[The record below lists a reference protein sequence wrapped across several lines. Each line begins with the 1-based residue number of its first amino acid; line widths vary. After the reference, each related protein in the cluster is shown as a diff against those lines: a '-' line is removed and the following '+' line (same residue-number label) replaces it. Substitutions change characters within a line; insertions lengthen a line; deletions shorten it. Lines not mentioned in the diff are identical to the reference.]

1 MANQTETSVFQ
12 IHRRTKLR
20 LEREALFL
28 VLLVVSVVM
37 AFPLLIVISTAIKPD
52 SEMILSEFRMLPR
65 TIQLSNFISAFDYGP
80 WGRYYFNS
88 VFVTVIT
95 VLGSLILNSLAGF
108 SFARLRFPGRELIFF
123 IFLVGMMVPYQ
134 SIVIPQFVILRSIP
148 LAGGNNILGQGG
160 QGWLDS
166 YWALIVPFLSGSF
179 GIFLCRQFFLS
190 IPKSLDEAA
199 RIDGAR
205 PLVMYIRIFLP
216 LAKPVL
222 ATLAILKTAH
232 TWNNFFYPLVMVSS
246 PEMYTVQLAL
256 QQFHAQYTVEWNL
269 LMAATLVSIIPM
281 VIVFFAAQK
290 HFVAGVATA
299 GVKG

>member
-1 MANQTETSVFQ
+1 MANQIETAAFQ
-12 IHRRTKLR
+12 IDRRVKLR

-28 VLLVVSVVM
+28 VLLVVSVIM

-52 SEMILSEFRMLPR
+52 SEMILSEFRLLPR
-65 TIQLSNFISAFDYGP
+65 TIQLRNFISAFEYGP

-95 VLGSLILNSLAGF
+95 VLGSLVLNSLAGF

-123 IFLVGMMVPYQ
+123 IFLLGMMVPYQ

-205 PLVMYIRIFLP
+205 PFAMYVRIFLP

-246 PEMYTVQLAL
+246 PDMYTVQLAL

>member
-1 MANQTETSVFQ
+1 MANQTETTLLRVS
-12 IHRRTKLR
+12 RRGKFR
-20 LEREALFL
+20 LEHEALFV
-28 VLLVVSVVM
+28 VLLVVSIGM
-37 AFPLLIVISTAIKPD
+37 AFPLLIVVSTALKPD
-52 SEMILSEFRMLPR
+52 SEMVMSEFSLVPR
-65 TIQLSNFISAFDYGP
+65 AIQLRNFISAFEYGP
-80 WGRYYFNS
+80 WARYYFNS
-88 VFVTVIT
+88 VFVTVVT
-95 VLGSLILNSLAGF
+95 VLGSLALNSLAGF
-108 SFARLRFPGRELIFF
+108 SFARLRFPGRE
-123 IFLVGMMVPYQ
+123 
-134 SIVIPQFVILRSIP
+134 RIP
-148 LAGGNNILGQGG
+148 LAGGNNIFGQGG
-160 QGWLDS
+160 RGWLDS

-205 PLVMYIRIFLP
+205 PFTMYTRIFLP

-232 TWNNFFYPLVMVSS
+232 TWNNFFYPLVMISS

-281 VIVFFAAQK
+281 ILVFFAAQK

>member
-205 PLVMYIRIFLP
+205 PVVMYIRIFLP